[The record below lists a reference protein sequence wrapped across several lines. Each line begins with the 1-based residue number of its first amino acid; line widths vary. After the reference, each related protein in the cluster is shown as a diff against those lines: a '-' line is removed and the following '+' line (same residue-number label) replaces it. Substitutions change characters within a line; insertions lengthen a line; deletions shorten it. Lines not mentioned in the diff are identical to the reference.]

1 MELLQRIFPLS
12 FGKKDLAGLIITI
25 LIYLVVGAVLGAVV
39 AFLTKIPIIGF
50 IFALIGSL
58 IGIYIF
64 AGLVILILVYLNLL
78 R

>member
-39 AFLTKIPIIGF
+39 ALLTKIPIIGF

>member
-39 AFLTKIPIIGF
+39 ALLAKIPIIGF